1 MNLQDSF
8 SVLMRRVLQ
17 KVFVIVEVMSID
29 HLMLVTS
36 ALCRMPYAI
45 LGSLPP
51 QHHKH
56 PISAWSILICL
67 NTSRFESDT
76 SFPRPVW
83 GVRDSMSNETDG
95 FNKILNGLQI
105 AFYLLRFVFD
115 HPSKTVLDSAG
126 LDAGCQAYK
135 KFQMMARPASP
146 SQI

>member
-1 MNLQDSF
+1 
-8 SVLMRRVLQ
+8 
-17 KVFVIVEVMSID
+17 
-29 HLMLVTS
+29 
-36 ALCRMPYAI
+36 
-45 LGSLPP
+45 
-51 QHHKH
+51 
-56 PISAWSILICL
+56 
-67 NTSRFESDT
+67 
-76 SFPRPVW
+76 
-83 GVRDSMSNETDG
+83 MSNETDG